1 MKNKINE
8 MLDLIYVNAPN
19 IIDRSTRV
27 IFTILT
33 IMILSLIIR
42 NLFFTTL

>member
-8 MLDLIYVNAPN
+8 MLDRIYVNAPN
-19 IIDRSTRV
+19 IIDQFTRIV
-27 IFTILT
+27 FTILT
-33 IMILSLIIR
+33 LMILSLIIR